1 MSNQTAIPSAGTR
14 TQNGP
19 SAGGESRGLPLK
31 YSIFPKFLQ
40 SLTARELASAVREVG
55 LDTTNLVI
63 RDGYWVSKKALAA
76 QLPAFLEVMRGEGL
90 TVRFATAG
98 FSVDELQADETPL
111 ALLREHGIAEFRMD
125 YFQSPTANVR
135 GALDDARRK
144 MAVLAGLCEKHGVR
158 AVYQVH
164 HGTLIPG
171 ATGAYH
177 LVNGLDPR
185 FVGVELDPGNQT
197 HEGMEDWARSAHL
210 LGEYLVALGVKDSRQ
225 HREPS
230 RGDEPNKGWSR
241 WWCPIDEGVVNWH
254 SVMGALKS
262 VGFSGTLVFMP
273 FYEPH
278 NVFAQLETLKREVAY
293 LRGVEVAIQNR
304 G

>member
-1 MSNQTAIPSAGTR
+1 MTQDGGPAVAEPTAMNLR
-14 TQNGP
+14 
-19 SAGGESRGLPLK
+19 

-40 SLTARELASAVREVG
+40 SLTARELAAAVREAG
-55 LDTTNLVI
+55 LDTCNLVI
-63 RDGYWVSKKALAA
+63 RDGYWVSKKALTA
-76 QLPAFLEVMRGEGL
+76 QLPAFLDVMRGEGL
-90 TVRFATAG
+90 EVTFATAG

-125 YFQSPTANVR
+125 YFKAPSADVR
-135 GALDDARRK
+135 AALDDARRK
-144 MAVLAGLCEKHGVR
+144 MAVLAALCEKHGVR
-158 AVYQVH
+158 AIYQVH

-185 FVGVELDPGNQT
+185 HVGVELDPGNQT
-197 HEGMEDWARSAHL
+197 HEGYEDWARSAHL

-230 RGDEPNKGWSR
+230 RGDEPGKGWSR

-254 SVMGALKS
+254 SVLGALKS

-278 NVFAQLETLKREVAY
+278 NVFAQLETLKREVTY
-293 LRGVEVAIQNR
+293 LRGVEAAVRAS